1 MNSGVSG
8 MQQYQQDMDVIG
20 NNIANINTAGYKG
33 ARANFADTFSQT
45 LRAGTTQS
53 SAMQVGS
60 GVATSSIENDFSHG
74 INETTGKATDLAV
87 DNEGFFMVKDP
98 ATGSVYAT
106 RAGNFKISND
116 GYLTTQNG
124 LRVQGYSDTTLT
136 TTGDI
141 KIDNTDN
148 GTTPHAYMDPPANT
162 TAAPLKSYTIDT
174 DGKVHV
180 TLNDGSG
187 TNYVRGQI
195 LLQNFAS
202 PSNLTKEGNSLY
214 SGLAAAGPLSSMSAP
229 NTQGLGSIVSGAL
242 ESSNVDLT
250 AELTRM
256 ITTQRAF
263 QASSKTVTTSDEM
276 LQEIINIKR

>member
-8 MQQYQQDMDVIG
+8 MQQYQLEMDAIG
-20 NNIANINTAGYKG
+20 NNIANINTLGYKG

-45 LRAGTTQS
+45 LRAGTSQS
-53 SAMQVGS
+53 SSMQVGS
-60 GVATSSIENDFSHG
+60 GVATSSIQNVFSQG
-74 INETTGKATDLAV
+74 SKEVTESPTDLAV
-87 DNEGFFMVKDP
+87 NGQGFFLVKDVSTG
-98 ATGSVYAT
+98 ATYAS
-106 RAGNFKISND
+106 RAGNFKLTD
-116 GYLTTQNG
+116 GYLTTQDG

-136 TTGDI
+136 TIGDI

-148 GTTPHAYMDPPANT
+148 GTTPHAYTDPPANT
-162 TAAPLKSYTIDT
+162 MAASMNNYSIDS

-180 TLNDGSG
+180 TLNDGNG
-187 TNYVRGQI
+187 TEYVRGQV
-195 LLQNFAS
+195 LLQNFQS
-202 PSNLTKEGNSLY
+202 PENLTKEGGNLY
-214 SGLAAAGPLSSMSAP
+214 SGLASAGPLASMAAP
-229 NTQGLGSIVSGAL
+229 TTQGLGSIHQFEL
-242 ESSNVDLT
+242 EGSNVDLT